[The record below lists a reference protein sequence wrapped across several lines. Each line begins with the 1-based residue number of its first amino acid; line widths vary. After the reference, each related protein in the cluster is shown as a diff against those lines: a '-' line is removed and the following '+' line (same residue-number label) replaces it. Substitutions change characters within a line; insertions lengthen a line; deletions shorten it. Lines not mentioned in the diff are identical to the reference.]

1 MTMKYYKQSML
12 KTLMF
17 SLVFTLFS
25 NNALKAQQTASDLQD
40 VQQIVAIVNDELIS
54 LYDLKQRTLL
64 LALSSGSA
72 QITPEQQQYLQNQAM
87 SGLIDDKL
95 KLQEASKYEAIASE
109 TELAMSF
116 ANYARQF
123 NMEPDVLE
131 LRLNEAGVQKPSLL
145 QQLRSSM
152 AWQRVMS
159 GLLEPMVNVTD
170 DEVMNFIEKLERD
183 KGKFEYQVSEIFLL
197 ITDNAQREEI
207 ISAANI
213 MHERLATDVDFAR
226 MAQQFSQSSTASV
239 GGDMGWIME
248 NELPAEVSA
257 EIPQLETGAITEPI
271 VTEDGVY
278 ILKLTNKRRIL
289 TLNDD
294 DIAVDLKFLYFS
306 KEQFPQDTIEQL
318 KQDVLNAVQTP
329 DACDANDANADALKA
344 TDLGATGV
352 IRVGDLPLEMRSAVL
367 YLEVGY
373 GTPLNEEPEGYRS
386 FILCSKDI
394 PEIVL
399 PEYEAVLENMT
410 QTRLQLVARRH
421 LRDLRR
427 DAIVDYR

>member
-1 MTMKYYKQSML
+1 MAIKNNKQSII
-12 KTLMF
+12 KTLIV

-64 LALSSGSA
+64 LVLSGGSG
-72 QITPEQQQYLQNQAM
+72 QITQEQQQYLQNQAM

-95 KLQEASKYEAIASE
+95 KLQEAAKYEAGASE
-109 TELAMSF
+109 AEVENSY
-116 ANYARQF
+116 ANYAKQF
-123 NMEPDVLE
+123 NMAPDELE
-131 LRLNEAGVQKPSLL
+131 VRLNESGVQKESLI
-145 QQLRSSM
+145 QQLKSSM

-170 DEVMNFIEKLERD
+170 DEVDNFIEKLERD

-197 ITDNAQREEI
+197 ITNNEQREEI
-207 ISAANI
+207 IAASKVMHDQLSAGA
-213 MHERLATDVDFAR
+213 DFVR

-248 NELPAEVSA
+248 NELPSEVSA
-257 EIPQLETGAITEPI
+257 EIPPLNRGDITEPI

-278 ILKLTNKRRIL
+278 ILKLTNKRKIL

-294 DIAVDLKFLYFS
+294 DIAVDLKYLHFS
-306 KEQFPQDTIEQL
+306 KADFPENTIEKL
-318 KQDVLNAVQTP
+318 KRDVLKAVQSP
-329 DACDANDANADALKA
+329 DACEVNDANGEKLNA
-344 TDLGATGV
+344 TDVGATGA
-352 IRVGDLPLEMRSAVL
+352 IRVGDLPLEMRPLVL
-367 YLEVGY
+367 DLEVGY
-373 GTPLNEEPEGYRS
+373 GTALNEEADGYRS
-386 FILCSKDI
+386 FILCGKDI
-394 PEIVL
+394 PVITL
-399 PEYEAVLENMT
+399 PDYEAVLQNIT